1 MTVTLYNVK
10 STVRARGRW
19 CFRPALPQGEIYCNR
34 YQLHRYDLETKRDR
48 GGGR

>member
-10 STVRARGRW
+10 STVRACGPR
-19 CFRPALPQGEIYCNR
+19 CFRPALSQGEIYCYR